1 MRMVIKKLE
10 PNVDNQIQAM
20 NELKHFRNQL
30 FGFGDPQT
38 IHGRALMTLNKDF
51 NIIYSSS

>member
-10 PNVDNQIQAM
+10 SNVDNQIQAM
-20 NELKHFRNQL
+20 NEIKHFRNQL
-30 FGFGDPQT
+30 FGFGDPQA
-38 IHGRALMTLNKDF
+38 ICGRTLITPCKDF